1 MMDSKEPGGHI
12 GLFSL
17 SIRIYLVH
25 SAYPS
30 ISFTILS
37 PPEVSRHISTS
48 LPAGTGLAQVICGL
62 LKNLVVENL
71 QLTMQDASLFNEFV
85 IMTLATSAPG
95 KMTQLNGTGSADA
108 GADSKP
114 VASKSWG
121 MADRDLIRLAR
132 AISLPPFSMRR

>member
-1 MMDSKEPGGHI
+1 MQ
-12 GLFSL
+12 
-17 SIRIYLVH
+17 

-62 LKNLVVENL
+62 LPNLVVENL
-71 QLTMQDASLFNEFV
+71 QVTMQEALLFNEFV
-85 IMTLATSAPG
+85 IMTLATSSPG
-95 KMTQLNGTGSADA
+95 RMTQLNGTGSADA

-114 VASKSWG
+114 ATSKRRE
-121 MADRDLIRLAR
+121 MADRDRIRLAR